1 MSDGDNAT
9 PGRRHRSPEDSSDNQ
24 WITRSRQP
32 LPGAAPWERQ
42 DAPLPDDSP
51 LDEPT
56 GSHADGVTVADLIAK
71 LAGTGFTPSR
81 HRLESDDADDLEDPT
96 EDVEPEP
103 EAAPEPAYV
112 FEAEPEPEF
121 VHEAEPAYLEEPEFE
136 PVYTRPHVPDPTD
149 IINAVRIDP
158 EDDQP
163 QDFHEAEDYPEHFDA
178 GFDEPFH
185 ESFGDAPI
193 EESFEEP
200 VEASFDQSPEHGEIG
215 AETENSDTDV
225 LPALPAVYDY
235 DAPQERPAWRV
246 RPVPPD
252 EHDPD
257 ETTVLEPI
265 RPPLNRRVML
275 AGRAAAAILAVLTLV
290 LTGGAWQWQSSKNNS
305 LNKVAALD
313 LNSRDIVDPNS
324 QFGDENF
331 LIIGTDSR
339 FGENGGMGAG
349 GTEDAG
355 GARSDTIMLV
365 NIPANR
371 ERVVAVSF
379 PRDLSITP
387 MKCEPWNAETAT
399 YGPLYDE
406 ESGTYGPDEIYTETK
421 LNSAFAFG
429 GPKCLVKVIQKLS
442 GLSINRFMAVDFSGF
457 SKMVDALGGVEVC
470 STTPLEDYELGMV
483 LPNAGRQMVDGHTAL
498 NYVRA
503 RQVTTEYNGDYGRI
517 KRQQLFLSS
526 LLRALI
532 SRDTFFSLNK
542 LNNVVNMFISDSFV
556 DNIRTKD
563 LVDLGQSVQGV
574 NAGRITF
581 VTVPTVG
588 YADEYGNEVPR
599 TDDMRA
605 LFDAIINDD
614 PLPGEKN
621 PDNTPVPG
629 TPESAT
635 SSVQAAAPSETP
647 QSAAPAPAPAAT
659 EGGEMVNAVTTEPQ
673 QVTVQVSNSTG
684 QSGLAS
690 TAATELQEHGF
701 NVNTPD
707 DYPSTL
713 PATTVFFSP
722 GNEEAA
728 ATVASSFPN
737 PTIERVSGMGNVV
750 QVVLGSDFNAV
761 NAPTP
766 SGSEVQVHVLK
777 GTGASPTHLP
787 EDLNVTNAADTTC
800 E

>member
-1 MSDGDNAT
+1 MSDGNHAT
-9 PGRRHRSPEDSSDNQ
+9 PGRRHRSADDSSDNNP
-24 WITRSRQP
+24 WITRSPQP

-42 DAPLPDDSP
+42 DPSSPDDSV

-71 LAGTGFTPSR
+71 VAGTGFTPSR
-81 HRLESDDADDLEDPT
+81 HRLEPDDQ

-103 EAAPEPAYV
+103 ESELDPEPAYAV
-112 FEAEPEPEF
+112 EPEPEF
-121 VHEAEPAYLEEPEFE
+121 IHEVESAYLDEPEAEA
-136 PVYTRPHVPDPTD
+136 VYTRPHVPDPTD
-149 IINAVRIDP
+149 VIEAVRIDP
-158 EDDQP
+158 GDDEP
-163 QDFHEAEDYPEHFDA
+163 QDFHDPDEFHESQDFHEPDGFHDPEDYPEHFDDS
-178 GFDEPFH
+178 FDEPFH
-185 ESFGDAPI
+185 ESF
-193 EESFEEP
+193 E
-200 VEASFDQSPEHGEIG
+200 VSPEHPES
-215 AETENSDTDV
+215 ENTDTDV
-225 LPALPAVYDY
+225 IPALPAVYEY
-235 DAPQERPAWRV
+235 EAPQQRPAWRAG
-246 RPVPPD
+246 RVPPD

-257 ETTVLEPI
+257 ETTVLEAV

-275 AGRAAAAILAVLTLV
+275 AGRAAAAMLAVLTLV

-313 LNSRDIVDPNS
+313 LNSRDILDPNA

-331 LIIGTDSR
+331 LIVGTDSR

-349 GTEDAG
+349 DTEDAG

-379 PRDLSITP
+379 PRDLSISP
-387 MKCEPWNAETAT
+387 MQCEPWNPETAT

-406 ESGTYGPDEIYTETK
+406 ESETYGPDEVYTETK

-470 STTPLEDYELGMV
+470 STTPLEDYELGTV

-526 LLRALI
+526 LLRSLI

-556 DNIRTKD
+556 DNIKTKD

-629 TPESAT
+629 TPESTT
-635 SSVQAAAPSETP
+635 SSVQAAAPAESSATP
-647 QSAAPAPAPAAT
+647 STAPAPAPAT
-659 EGGEMVNAVTTEPQ
+659 GDSGEMVNAVTTEPQ
-673 QVTVQVSNSTG
+673 EVTVQVSNSTG

-728 ATVASSFPN
+728 ATVASSFAN
-737 PTIERVSGMGNVV
+737 PTIERVTGMGNVV
-750 QVVLGSDFNAV
+750 QVVLGSDFYTV

-777 GTGASPTHLP
+777 GSGVSPTHLP
-787 EDLNVTNAADTTC
+787 EDLTVTNAADTTC